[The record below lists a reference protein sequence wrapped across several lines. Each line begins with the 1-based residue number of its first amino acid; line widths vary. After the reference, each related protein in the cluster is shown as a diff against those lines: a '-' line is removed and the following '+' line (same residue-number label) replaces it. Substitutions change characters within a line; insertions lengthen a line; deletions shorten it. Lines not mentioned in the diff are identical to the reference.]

1 MTLKELLRLGDVPF
15 DDIIDNEK
23 DLAREVQRA
32 RANEQGQ
39 RLGSWLHAP
48 AEISQVGQKPLRG
61 RWRTRSLLVALL
73 VVWMGL
79 LLDPT
84 VGRMFWD
91 AALGFGITLAVLALA
106 MGLGLIGFGLF
117 AVGDRVL
124 AWLKAGSRWPDD
136 GF

>member
-1 MTLKELLRLGDVPF
+1 MDHPLPQDRDAGNDPEFSTRWATG
-15 DDIIDNEK
+15 
-23 DLAREVQRA
+23 
-32 RANEQGQ
+32 EQCGNSSSPQ
-39 RLGSWLHAP
+39 S
-48 AEISQVGQKPLRG
+48 AEISQAGRKPLLRG
-61 RWRTRSLLVALL
+61 RWRTRSILIALL

-79 LLDPT
+79 LLDRT

-91 AALGFGITLAVLALA
+91 AALGLAITLTVLALA
-106 MGLGLIGFGLF
+106 MGLGLVGSGLF

>member
-1 MTLKELLRLGDVPF
+1 MDYPLPQDRDAG
-15 DDIIDNEK
+15 N
-23 DLAREVQRA
+23 DLEFSTRWAMRERC
-32 RANEQGQ
+32 ANSSSP
-39 RLGSWLHAP
+39 RSV
-48 AEISQVGQKPLRG
+48 EISQAGRKPLRG
-61 RWRTRSLLVALL
+61 RWRTRSLLVALV